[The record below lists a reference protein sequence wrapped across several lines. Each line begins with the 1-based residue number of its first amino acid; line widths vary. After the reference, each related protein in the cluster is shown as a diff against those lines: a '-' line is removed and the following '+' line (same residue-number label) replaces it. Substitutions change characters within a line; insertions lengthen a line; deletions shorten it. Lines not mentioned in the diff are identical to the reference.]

1 MEDLYEDIINL
12 PHHVSRTRS
21 RMSMEQRA
29 AQFSPF
35 AAVTGHKESI
45 LEVQRITEKKKELD
59 ETVKDSVNRRLQ
71 IIACE
76 KQECEPVTIEYY
88 VPDEKK
94 SGGMYKSVYGK
105 VRKIES
111 IERIIVMEDGTDIPI
126 DDILS
131 ITGETFPNM
140 VDEC

>member
-1 MEDLYEDIINL
+1 
-12 PHHVSRTRS
+12 
-21 RMSMEQRA
+21 MEQRA
-29 AQFSPF
+29 AQLSPF

-45 LEVQRITEKKKELD
+45 LEVQRITEEKKDLD
-59 ETVKDSVNRRLQ
+59 ETVKDSVNQRLQ
-71 IIACE
+71 ILACE

-111 IERIIVMEDGTDIPI
+111 FERIIVMEDGTDIPI
-126 DDILS
+126 DDILN
-131 ITGETFPNM
+131 ITGKTFPNM
-140 VDEC
+140 ADEC